1 MTGDFSDGF
10 WFGVLV
16 GCVFGIC
23 LTNIGLT
30 IVNRTYT
37 DGQIDALSGNKII
50 VEKVENERGELVWQ
64 MK

>member
-1 MTGDFSDGF
+1 MGAI
-10 WFGVLV
+10 L
-16 GCVFGIC
+16 
-23 LTNIGLT
+23 NT
-30 IVNRTYT
+30 INYTYA